1 MCAGGIKSEYRERH
15 CQHNGGDYELSHFR
29 NSIRIHRTDS
39 CQIDAGHDMIVIMS
53 GALIEL
59 LSFLPSRAHAFA
71 AGNYLFRQSDSV
83 RTLHQIVEGEAHLIR
98 LQANGGRL
106 VLQRARA
113 GSVLAEASLF
123 SEHYHCDAVAVRPT
137 RTQSID
143 KADMRS
149 ALNDRPGFATEW
161 AAYLAHEVQA
171 ARLRAEILSLKTV
184 AERLDAW
191 IAANDGGQPAK
202 GDWKTVAA
210 EIGTSAEAL
219 YREIAKR
226 REH

>member
-1 MCAGGIKSEYRERH
+1 
-15 CQHNGGDYELSHFR
+15 
-29 NSIRIHRTDS
+29 
-39 CQIDAGHDMIVIMS
+39 MS
-53 GALIEL
+53 KALIEL
-59 LSFLPSRAHAFA
+59 LSFLPSRAHAFG
-71 AGNYLFRQSDSV
+71 AGNYLFRQGDAV
-83 RTLHQIVEGEAHLIR
+83 HALHRIVDGEVHLVR
-98 LQANGGRL
+98 LQANGGQL

-123 SEHYHCDAVAVRPT
+123 SEHYHCDAVAVGPT

-143 KADMRS
+143 KVDMRS
-149 ALNDRPGFATEW
+149 ALKERAGFATGW

-171 ARLRAEILSLKTV
+171 ARLRAEILSLRTV

-191 IAANDGGQPAK
+191 IAANDGRQPAK

-210 EIGTSAEAL
+210 EIATSAEAL

-226 REH
+226 RR